1 MGYHCFRECRV
12 FYKIRVPL
20 CENLLS
26 RIILEGLRIINVD
39 KNTVPIET
47 YAKII

>member
-1 MGYHCFRECRV
+1 MGYHCFRE
-12 FYKIRVPL
+12 YIL

-26 RIILEGLRIINVD
+26 RIILEGLRIINVA

-47 YAKII
+47 CAKII